1 MSTAKFDTL
10 SNLAGTRTVPVAT
23 VAQGSAKAWIYFTVS
38 GGTPA
43 IQASFNIT
51 SITDNGVGDYT
62 FNFTN
67 SLPDANFAFV
77 GLGTSGGAN
86 YQIAGGGQ
94 SGGTI
99 RSTSSLRTPFGFVS
113 STVGALTSQDPANA
127 SIVIFD

>member
-1 MSTAKFDTL
+1 MGMKVNGTSGLTFPDTTT
-10 SNLAGTRTVPVAT
+10 LA
-23 VAQGSAKAWIYFTVS
+23 SAGQASVRAWVYFTAS

-43 IQASFNIT
+43 IQSAYNIT
-51 SITDNGVGDYT
+51 SITDNGTGDYT

-94 SGGTI
+94 GSGTV
-99 RSTSSLRTPFGFVS
+99 RDASSLRTPFGYPNQSNVA
-113 STVGALTSQDPANA
+113 ALINQDPATA
-127 SIVIFD
+127 SIAIFR